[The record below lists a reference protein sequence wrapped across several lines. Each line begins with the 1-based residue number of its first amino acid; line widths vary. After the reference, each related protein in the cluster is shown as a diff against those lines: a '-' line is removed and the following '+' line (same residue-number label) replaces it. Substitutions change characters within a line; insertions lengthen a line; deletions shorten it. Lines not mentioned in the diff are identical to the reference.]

1 MEQLTSQQRKML
13 LRELQSLLKKEKQL
27 ADIFVFGSA
36 MKGKEHPNDIDII
49 GFFRE
54 KNYKA
59 AEDLLYK
66 AKKAADSLGII
77 LHTEPMF
84 ADELFQPVLLS
95 VLHEGFSIRHN
106 KPIKELIGAA
116 PYFLIAYSLAGKTSS
131 EKVMF
136 SYALYGRKKGEGLL
150 AEVKGKAAG
159 RGSIMVPAESE
170 ARIAAFLKGKN
181 VQFTEQRT
189 LKLS

>member
-1 MEQLTSQQRKML
+1 ML
-13 LRELQSLLKKEKQL
+13 LKELQSLLKKEKLL

-36 MKGKEHPNDIDII
+36 VKGKERPNDIDII

-59 AEDLLYK
+59 AEDILYN
-66 AKKAADSLGII
+66 AKKAADAMGII

-84 ADELFQPVLLS
+84 AEDLFQPVLLS
-95 VLHEGFSIRHN
+95 VLHEGFSIRQN
-106 KPIKELIGAA
+106 KPIRELLGVA
-116 PYFLIAYSLAGKTSS
+116 PYFLINYSLAGKTSS

-150 AEVKGKAAG
+150 AEIKGKAAG

-181 VQFTEQRT
+181 VLFTEQRT